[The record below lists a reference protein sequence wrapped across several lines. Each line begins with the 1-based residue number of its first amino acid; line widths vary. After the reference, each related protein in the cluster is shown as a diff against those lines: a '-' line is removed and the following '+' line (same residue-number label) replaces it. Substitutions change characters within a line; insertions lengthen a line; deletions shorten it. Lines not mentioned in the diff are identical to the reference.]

1 MNTNYKYVSPS
12 TKVLLSNGTEKFASE
27 LKIGDALLGSIP
39 IEERIIVD
47 ITEHDASNYLV
58 IPRYCNSPFII
69 SELHFL
75 PVLVENKVAL
85 VNINDFRRTEM
96 KNQISLIHEPIE
108 LHQIHINLEPYILGL
123 WLSYY
128 DEVSTP
134 SSVRFPKK
142 NMTIVMYVM
151 SFIEK
156 FNLEHIDSDDC
167 IDIIDKRLVRQF
179 HNYDLFNTPTIP
191 NPYKYNKSSIRS
203 RLLAGFMDNNEP
215 EVEIRTKRLKDDFC
229 FLVHSMGMLTHT
241 RRKDDKWF
249 VTVYFNSFVINDFK
263 VAKLEGQTKSLC
275 LQITGM
281 APGILL
287 PDFTMI

>member
-12 TKVLLSNGTEKFASE
+12 TKVLLSNGIEKFASE
-27 LKIGDALLGSIP
+27 LKIGDTLLGSIP
-39 IEERIIVD
+39 TEERMIVG
-47 ITEHDASNYLV
+47 ISEHDTSNYLV

-75 PVLVENKVAL
+75 PVIVENKVTL
-85 VNINDFRRTEM
+85 VNINDFLRTEL
-96 KNQISLIHEPIE
+96 KNQISLIHEAIE
-108 LHQIHINLEPYILGL
+108 LQHIHVTIEPYILGL
-123 WLSYY
+123 WLSNY
-128 DEVSTP
+128 DVITP

-142 NMTIVMYVM
+142 NMTVVMFIVN
-151 SFIEK
+151 FIDK
-156 FNLEHIDSDDC
+156 FNLEHIDSDDY
-167 IDIIDKRLVRQF
+167 IDITDKRLVVQF
-179 HNYDLFNTPTIP
+179 HKYDLFNTPTIP

-215 EVEIRTKRLKDDFC
+215 EIEIRTKRLKDDFC

-249 VTVYFNSFVINDFK
+249 VTVFFNSSVINDFK

>member
-12 TKVLLSNGTEKFASE
+12 TKLLLANGTEKFASE
-27 LKIGDALLGSIP
+27 LKIGDTLLGSIP
-39 IEERIIVD
+39 TEERIIVD
-47 ITEHDASNYLV
+47 ISEHDASNYLV

-75 PVLVENKVAL
+75 PVIVENRVAL
-85 VNINDFRRTEM
+85 VNINDFRRTEL
-96 KNQISLIHEPIE
+96 KNQISLIHEAIE
-108 LHQIHINLEPYILGL
+108 LQQIQVTLEPYMLGL
-123 WLSYY
+123 WLSNC
-128 DEVSTP
+128 DTITP
-134 SSVRFPKK
+134 TTIRFPKK
-142 NMTIVMYVM
+142 NMTVVMFIVN
-151 SFIEK
+151 FIVK
-156 FNLEHIDSDDC
+156 FNLEHIDSDDY
-167 IDIIDKRLVRQF
+167 IDITDKRLVRQF

-215 EVEIRTKRLKDDFC
+215 EIEIRTKRLKDDFC
-229 FLVHSMGMLTHT
+229 FLVHSMGMLTLT

-249 VTVYFNSFVINDFK
+249 VTVFFNSFVINDFK
-263 VAKLEGQTKSLC
+263 VAKLEGKTKSLC